1 MLLDRVRKFCGLVLV
16 WLETFMCPFIRVVM
30 TGMELWNFMSEVLTW
45 NERQRRIEVDFVL
58 GGQINTPPVH

>member
-1 MLLDRVRKFCGLVLV
+1 
-16 WLETFMCPFIRVVM
+16 MCPFIRLVM